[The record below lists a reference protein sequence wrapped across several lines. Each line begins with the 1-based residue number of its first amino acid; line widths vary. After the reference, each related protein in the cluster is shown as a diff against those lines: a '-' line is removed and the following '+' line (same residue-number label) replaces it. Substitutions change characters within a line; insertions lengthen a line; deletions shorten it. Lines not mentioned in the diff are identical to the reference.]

1 MTAPLILQQSRDIF
15 FFIDGVEKEKSF
27 VIKIVS
33 YHLRTASMVTQ
44 ANNPGINVH
53 QGQAKI

>member
-1 MTAPLILQQSRDIF
+1 MSDRSSHPSAEQGHF

-33 YHLRTASMVTQ
+33 YLRTASMVTQ

>member
-1 MTAPLILQQSRDIF
+1 MTDPLILQQSRDI